1 MEFEEARRYYLALE
15 RAKTTK
21 DLAKQHFRSN
31 LILFLLFN
39 LVVLP
44 LYVFSWLK
52 SYIKIDD
59 DLVIVNDLVGVIL
72 FINMYG
78 EFNIDMNAQFNIRKV
93 ERINILTLTPLI
105 PMRTNIEQ
113 INWRDLVII
122 IYRDDIGR
130 LRSVAIPLFV
140 FPGFKK
146 VVKKIV
152 EANPGVKVSFF
163 KRGLLYDNQSYLQ
176 SIINRNKTDF

>member
-1 MEFEEARRYYLALE
+1 
-15 RAKTTK
+15 
-21 DLAKQHFRSN
+21 
-31 LILFLLFN
+31 
-39 LVVLP
+39 
-44 LYVFSWLK
+44 
-52 SYIKIDD
+52 
-59 DLVIVNDLVGVIL
+59 L
-72 FINMYG
+72 FINIKT
-78 EFNIDMNAQFNIRKV
+78 EFNIKKV
-93 ERINILTLTPLI
+93 ERINIITLTPLI
-105 PMRTNIEQ
+105 PIRTNIEQ

-130 LRSVAIPLFV
+130 LMSVGIPLFV

>member
-1 MEFEEARRYYLALE
+1 
-15 RAKTTK
+15 
-21 DLAKQHFRSN
+21 
-31 LILFLLFN
+31 
-39 LVVLP
+39 
-44 LYVFSWLK
+44 
-52 SYIKIDD
+52 
-59 DLVIVNDLVGVIL
+59 
-72 FINMYG
+72 
-78 EFNIDMNAQFNIRKV
+78 
-93 ERINILTLTPLI
+93 
-105 PMRTNIEQ
+105 MRTNIEQ

-122 IYRDDIGR
+122 IYRDDIGW

-152 EANPGVKVSFF
+152 ENSPGVKVSFF